1 MVEDSVPADVTLVE
15 PSKLRAEDVTKLW
28 QHWRGRQK
36 DGVRAVVFAE
46 ALAKDIRPHG
56 DDAGWPRKKGKS
68 KAQIKGK
75 RAEKGKGSA
84 KGKGKA
90 KYVEVDDSSESSS
103 DDSSNESSSSESSES
118 SSEEGEVEDAEDY
131 EGEPIKTGWGPAR
144 VPAKRPKVQLITQAG
159 GSGLSHREKGALRP
173 LPAEFPTGRKG
184 GKKNSKNA
192 LQPIPEYEHAVSAE
206 NNSDVEQ
213 GASAERISQK
223 RRAGSQFIPG
233 DVEMAAPEM
242 HPGSPAACN
251 VVPEDRFSYLKNL
264 STNHHYRD
272 LLNMIQKDEVC
283 LVFHHHQQYFN

>member
-56 DDAGWPRKKGKS
+56 DDAGWPSKKGKS
-68 KAQIKGK
+68 KAQVKAK
-75 RAEKGKGSA
+75 RAEKGKGRA

-103 DDSSNESSSSESSES
+103 DDSSNESSSESSES
-118 SSEEGEVEDAEDY
+118 SSEEGEVEDTEDD
-131 EGEPIKTGWGPAR
+131 EGEPIKTGWGPAG

-159 GSGLSHREKGALRP
+159 GSGLSHRAKQALRP
-173 LPAEFPTGRKG
+173 PSAEFSKGRKG
-184 GKKNSKNA
+184 GKTNSKSA
-192 LQPIPEYEHAVSAE
+192 LQPIAEYEHDVPAE
-206 NNSDVEQ
+206 DNSDVEH
-213 GASAERISQK
+213 GASADRTSRETRE
-223 RRAGSQFIPG
+223 GSQFIPS
-233 DVEMAAPEM
+233 DVEMAAPEI

-272 LLNMIQKDEVC
+272 LLEMIERDEVC
-283 LVFHHHQQYFN
+283 LVFHHHEQYVN